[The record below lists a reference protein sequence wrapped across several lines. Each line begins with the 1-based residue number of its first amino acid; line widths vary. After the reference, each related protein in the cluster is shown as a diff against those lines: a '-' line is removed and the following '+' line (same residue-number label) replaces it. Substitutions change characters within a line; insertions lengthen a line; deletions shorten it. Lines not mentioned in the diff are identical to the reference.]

1 MRFLKSLTIG
11 LLVSVC
17 SLVQAQDMHFT
28 MFDMA
33 PLELNPTYTGY
44 YSGTFRV
51 GGLYRSQWAG
61 LFVSPDGFGS
71 AGGFS
76 GYQTPSAYI
85 DVPFGIR
92 KKGNSGDMKSWM
104 GAGVTFYMDQVS
116 SLSTLSAQLS
126 LAYHLGLGKKG
137 NTIVSFGL
145 QGGIMQFR
153 AGSASD
159 YIFEDGIIASGG
171 SQNGT
176 YQASSTSETF
186 QDANATA
193 PDFTGGLM
201 VSHRGRNIKFEL
213 GSSLNH
219 FTTPTYNFLGTEARL
234 PMTLIS
240 NFIMTAELGKRFQL
254 KPLVFFHNQL
264 TPSVGTQGGFS
275 SYELNAQ
282 MLLGIHFNDMKDIT
296 LYVGGG
302 YRLFD
307 AAIARVGIDIKGFK
321 FGFAYDIN
329 LGDGLSYQAFPR
341 ANRGMAFE
349 LALSYTAKL
358 YKVPVVDDV
367 LFCPRF

>member
-1 MRFLKSLTIG
+1 
-11 LLVSVC
+11 
-17 SLVQAQDMHFT
+17 
-28 MFDMA
+28 
-33 PLELNPTYTGY
+33 
-44 YSGTFRV
+44 
-51 GGLYRSQWAG
+51 
-61 LFVSPDGFGS
+61 
-71 AGGFS
+71 
-76 GYQTPSAYI
+76 
-85 DVPFGIR
+85 
-92 KKGNSGDMKSWM
+92 
-104 GAGVTFYMDQVS
+104 
-116 SLSTLSAQLS
+116 
-126 LAYHLGLGKKG
+126 
-137 NTIVSFGL
+137 
-145 QGGIMQFR
+145 
-153 AGSASD
+153 
-159 YIFEDGIIASGG
+159 
-171 SQNGT
+171 
-176 YQASSTSETF
+176 
-186 QDANATA
+186 
-193 PDFTGGLM
+193 
-201 VSHRGRNIKFEL
+201 
-213 GSSLNH
+213 
-219 FTTPTYNFLGTEARL
+219 
-234 PMTLIS
+234 
-240 NFIMTAELGKRFQL
+240 MTAELGKRFQL